1 MAARPDLVL
10 EVDTTF
16 PGSGE
21 YVSDWIDSGGIKSV
35 RLALIGQSASGVNL
49 LVHIQESNNEAD
61 LLPDAYSVTA
71 NLVRADAGLAARVF
85 RLRIT
90 QGLVDGS
97 LHAVVRAIG

>member
-1 MAARPDLVL
+1 MTARQDLVL

-16 PGSGE
+16 PSTGE

-49 LVHIQESNNEAD
+49 LVHVQESNNEAD
-61 LLPDAYSVTA
+61 LLPDAYSITA
-71 NLVRADAGLAARVF
+71 NSVRADAGLAARVF

-90 QGLVDGS
+90 QGLADGS
-97 LHAVVRAIG
+97 LHAVVRALA